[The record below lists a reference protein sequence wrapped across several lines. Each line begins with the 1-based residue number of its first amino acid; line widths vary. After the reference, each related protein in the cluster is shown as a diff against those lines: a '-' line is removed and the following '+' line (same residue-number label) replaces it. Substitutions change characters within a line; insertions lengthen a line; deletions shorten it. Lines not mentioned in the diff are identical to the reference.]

1 MARHLGHREWTAAA
15 LKALGTVY
23 LAAGD
28 LDAAEAAFR
37 ECLDGARDLPIFI
50 SLAAAGL
57 ASVFLARH
65 DLGAADAYVARALEE
80 GTDFTRYD
88 ARQVRAEIAVAR
100 GDPNASDIVSEALA
114 LAEAGGHLLSCARLR
129 DLARDL
135 GNQRER
141 GA

>member
-37 ECLDGARDLPIFI
+37 ECLDGARELPIFI

-129 DLARDL
+129 ELARDL
-135 GNQRER
+135 GETLQ
-141 GA
+141 